1 MKFDYNCYMRSI
13 VYKDPVCGMIVEAHT
28 IEIKYSDFHFAF
40 CSNQCRERFLANPHL
55 YIGYPGHKAPKQRGV
70 QVVKRRHF
78 RLEQPLTSL
87 ECDFLTNDLRN
98 MVGIHEVHVDGTLIE
113 IAMTYDLMV
122 MSAEQ
127 IEARLA
133 EIGLKLGEEW
143 SERLRRGFVNFL
155 EEFEVLGLEE
165 PSCRI

>member
-1 MKFDYNCYMRSI
+1 
-13 VYKDPVCGMIVEAHT
+13 MIVEAHT
-28 IEIKYSDFHFAF
+28 IEIVHSGILLAF

-55 YIGYPGHKAPKQRGV
+55 YIGYPGHMAPKQKGV

-87 ECDFLTNDLRN
+87 QRDLLTHDLRS
-98 MVGIHEVHVDGTLIE
+98 MMGIREVHIDDMLIE
-113 IAMTYDLMV
+113 IEMTYDLMV
-122 MSAEQ
+122 VTAEQ

-143 SERLRRGFVNFL
+143 PERLRRGFVHFL
-155 EEFEVLGLEE
+155 EEFEVSGLEE
-165 PSCRI
+165 LPSRI